1 MQYIH
6 ACKCVYVCCGLNS
19 VFTWDINPTNNTQNA
34 TICDCGSHSVLCS
47 IQQPNQNPTSS
58 ALSRFL
64 YGFCTRAIERSLY
77 MNNSNTRIPKEAIW
91 SRKANRVVIYIA
103 LRPSIVSE
111 SNPIHKLRR
120 KKIYRE
126 IYCEKCMCLMVE
138 SQSKYMLWWNVLFDL
153 IQLRAQ

>member
-34 TICDCGSHSVLCS
+34 TSRTQCCALSN
-47 IQQPNQNPTSS
+47 NQNPTSS

-126 IYCEKCMCLMVE
+126 IYCEKCMCLMFE
-138 SQSKYMLWWNVLFDL
+138 SQCKYILW
-153 IQLRAQ
+153 